1 MGVLSP
7 RARNTYTA
15 NGIQVERSTG
25 IWIDWGNEAPN
36 TVITIHQQRVKY
48 SLRISTIKSIHL
60 RTPTQLQL
68 QLQRPTF
75 NPPTS
80 YTLTGPPSNG
90 YYPDFTVNYDAS
102 KQTGTKYYYGIG
114 RTPEAC
120 SRDIISIGI
129 VQIIPG
135 TTHTGDD
142 GTADPVSFSYSATP
156 VVNGTI
162 ITGIGGQ
169 GADFIFTMSGIV
181 ASSTPTYP
189 STFGVEGGAFGQVQY
204 VLQPTSTTDEII
216 YWKTGDTAGTT
227 AIYYKVSESKWYDGS
242 SGGQPTAF
250 SINDGTPSDPS
261 AVVSAGDSVKLT
273 AGSSGNYGSFTMFS
287 T

>member
-1 MGVLSP
+1 MFS
-7 RARNTYTA
+7 
-15 NGIQVERSTG
+15 
-25 IWIDWGNEAPN
+25 
-36 TVITIHQQRVKY
+36 
-48 SLRISTIKSIHL
+48 
-60 RTPTQLQL
+60 
-68 QLQRPTF
+68 
-75 NPPTS
+75 
-80 YTLTGPPSNG
+80 G
-90 YYPDFTVNYDAS
+90 YYFYWDSSNNTWNDA
-102 KQTGTKYYYGIG
+102 Q
-114 RTPEAC
+114 
-120 SRDIISIGI
+120 
-129 VQIIPG
+129 
-135 TTHTGDD
+135 GDD

-189 STFGVEGGAFGQVQY
+189 STFDVAGGSWGQVPHCT
-204 VLQPTSTTDEII
+204 LQSTSTTDEII
-216 YWKTGDTAGTT
+216 YWKAGDTAGTT